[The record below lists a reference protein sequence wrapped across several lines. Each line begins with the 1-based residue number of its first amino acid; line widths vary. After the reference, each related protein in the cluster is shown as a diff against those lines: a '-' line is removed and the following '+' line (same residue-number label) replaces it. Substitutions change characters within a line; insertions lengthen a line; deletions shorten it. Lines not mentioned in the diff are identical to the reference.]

1 MCASRGPAWSCP
13 NVRLLAN
20 LSWQIRQCLAR
31 MCVRPTPFSS
41 AETERDWRKRPRG
54 RPGDVGSRPRPGTR
68 GFHDLQQRASSSAR
82 LRPRPA
88 ESSGQVRRG
97 GGHLRPA
104 QDTACSA
111 ASASRPAVLGS
122 NRRRPLPAREPEPR
136 EEDERL
142 CYPGIPGDAELC
154 FWEEISLSSSPWDGP
169 APPPTA
175 TPSIGGPGI
184 RRWPTQARFDPGEA
198 GSERRLRQTST

>member
-1 MCASRGPAWSCP
+1 MCASRRPPWRCP

-41 AETERDWRKRPRG
+41 AETERDWRKRTRG
-54 RPGDVGSRPRPGTR
+54 RPGDVGGAPTAGDAGLPRRPRIR
-68 GFHDLQQRASSSAR
+68 EAVLQQRASSSAR
-82 LRPRPA
+82 LRPWPRGVLRAGPK
-88 ESSGQVRRG
+88 RRG
-97 GGHLRPA
+97 HLWPA

-111 ASASRPAVLGS
+111 ASVSRPTVLGS

-142 CYPGIPGDAELC
+142 CYPSIPWDAELC

-169 APPPTA
+169 ALPPTT
-175 TPSIGGPGI
+175 TPSIG
-184 RRWPTQARFDPGEA
+184 ARG
-198 GSERRLRQTST
+198 

>member
-1 MCASRGPAWSCP
+1 MCASRRPPWRCP

-41 AETERDWRKRPRG
+41 AETERDWRERTRG
-54 RPGDVGSRPRPGTR
+54 RPGDVGGVPTAGDAGLPRRPRIR
-68 GFHDLQQRASSSAR
+68 EAVLQQRASSSAR
-82 LRPRPA
+82 LRPWPRGVLRAGPK
-88 ESSGQVRRG
+88 RRG
-97 GGHLRPA
+97 HLWPA

-111 ASASRPAVLGS
+111 ASVSRPTVLGS

-142 CYPGIPGDAELC
+142 CYPSIPGDAELC

-175 TPSIGGPGI
+175 TPSIG
-184 RRWPTQARFDPGEA
+184 ARG
-198 GSERRLRQTST
+198 